1 MKMMTDSYEG
11 DLFFSVYNTSLR
23 RLHLNTFSFY
33 CPSFFFLFFFLPSL
47 PFFSHPSFLP
57 PLSEML
63 FKEESIKIKKSK
75 TCLMGISCSSVL
87 FLWILAH
94 THQGSGGAGH
104 WEVLQQHQDRAS
116 GGRWSSIL
124 NLLKRKYMF
133 RDMHTGMG

>member
-11 DLFFSVYNTSLR
+11 DLFFSVYNTGLR

-47 PFFSHPSFLP
+47 PFFSPPSFLP

-87 FLWILAH
+87 FLWPTHTRDLEVQATGKCCSNTRIEQAEAGGLA
-94 THQGSGGAGH
+94 
-104 WEVLQQHQDRAS
+104 
-116 GGRWSSIL
+116 
-124 NLLKRKYMF
+124 F
-133 RDMHTGMG
+133 